1 MKKGLFPCM
10 LMVTAVFI
18 GGCSKSPV
26 GSKPNPT
33 IFPTM
38 INIPAGTF
46 QMGDTN
52 SAIDAIPV
60 HSVTLGAF
68 TMSKTLITQEQYA
81 AVMGVNPSYFDSGST
96 WPVDQ
101 VNWYEAVWFCN
112 KLSKLAGL
120 DTVYTYTGIYEG
132 SGGIYKV
139 DTLTSVAIDYTKNGY
154 RLPTEAEYEYANRA
168 GTTTD
173 YYWGRNYPPT
183 TTADTLAIDSNAVW
197 YYDDTP
203 YGTHQVATKKPNA
216 FGLYDMSGTL
226 WEWCNDWYGSYSDS
240 SQTNPT
246 GTTSGSYRVWRGG
259 SWFDNDDYL
268 CAAFRGNAPPY
279 VGEPNF
285 GFRVVCGA
293 R

>member
-154 RLPTEAEYEYANRA
+154 RLPTEAEYEYANA
-168 GTTTD
+168 APGTT
-173 YYWGRNYPPT
+173 RPT
-183 TTADTLAIDSNAVW
+183 ITGGGIIRR
-197 YYDDTP
+197 
-203 YGTHQVATKKPNA
+203 QRQRI
-216 FGLYDMSGTL
+216 L
-226 WEWCNDWYGSYSDS
+226 W
-240 SQTNPT
+240 
-246 GTTSGSYRVWRGG
+246 R
-259 SWFDNDDYL
+259 
-268 CAAFRGNAPPY
+268 
-279 VGEPNF
+279 
-285 GFRVVCGA
+285 
-293 R
+293 